1 MLNNLL
7 TVTGQVA
14 TLFLMMAVGFV
25 LGKMKKLNSAG
36 LGQMSF
42 LLLYIVCPC
51 VMIECFQVE
60 RTPELVQQLCVGAV
74 IAVVCYLAYLAL
86 SLLFFRKCP
95 ADTRDSL
102 RFAMAYGNVGFMGV
116 PLVQS
121 ILGSEALVYGAL
133 SLAAF
138 NVTTWTLGVI
148 IMGGKQAFS
157 MKKAILN
164 PGVIGLAVSLVVF
177 FGSVRFPEAVSSTIS
192 FLGDL
197 NTPLAMVVIGA
208 QLAAADLGGAF
219 RQPVLYLASFLKLIL
234 VPGLTALVLLPLSLP
249 AGLYCALVLLAATP
263 VAGTTS
269 IFAQQFGRDTVPGVQ
284 VITLSTLLSIV
295 TLPVF
300 AVIAKTI
307 SGF

>member
-14 TLFLMMAVGFV
+14 TLFLMMAVGFG
-25 LGKMKKLNSAG
+25 LGKMKKLSSAG
-36 LGQMSF
+36 LSQMSF

-74 IAVVCYLAYLAL
+74 IAVACYLVYLAI
-86 SLLFFRKCP
+86 SMFFFRRCP

-102 RFAMAYGNVGFMGV
+102 RFAMVYGNVGFMGV

-138 NVTTWTLGVI
+138 NVTTWTLGVV

-157 MKKAILN
+157 LKKAIIN
-164 PGVIGLAVSLVVF
+164 PGVIGLAVSLVIF
-177 FGSVRFPEAVSSTIS
+177 FGGFRFPDAVSSTIS

-197 NTPLAMVVIGA
+197 NTPLAMIVIGA

-234 VPGLTALVLLPLSLP
+234 VPGLTALVLLPFGLP

-284 VITLSTLLSIV
+284 VITLSTLLSII

>member
-1 MLNNLL
+1 MLNNLV

-14 TLFLMMAVGFV
+14 TLFLMMAVGFA
-25 LGKMKKLNSAG
+25 LGKMKKLSSAG

-60 RTPELVQQLCVGAV
+60 RTPELVRQLCVGAV
-74 IAVVCYLAYLAL
+74 IAVACYLVYLAI
-86 SLLFFRKCP
+86 SLLFFRRQP

-102 RFAMAYGNVGFMGV
+102 RFAMVYGNVGFMGV

-138 NVTTWTLGVI
+138 NLTTWTMGVV

-157 MKKAILN
+157 LRKAVLN
-164 PGVIGLAVSLVVF
+164 PGVIGLLVSLAVF
-177 FGSVRFPEAVSSTIS
+177 LGGVRFPGAVSSVIS
-192 FLGDL
+192 YLGDL

-208 QLAAADLGGAF
+208 QLAAADLPGAF

-234 VPGLTALVLLPLSLP
+234 VPGLTALVLYPFGLP

-284 VITLSTLLSIV
+284 VITLSTLLSIL